1 MYVDFCHFCC
11 FVTELKKYLICLEI
25 SPLPYLWLTKVF
37 SVIIRMLFISDFF
50 TLMNIMYMCVC
61 AFVLQA
67 YVCMWCVCLCVHVCV
82 CVCVC
87 VLMHRWEYS
96 TVLCIYISFVT
107 CAFGC
112 QFKKLSR
119 TMSRSSR
126 SHKMSNSKFCLFN

>member
-87 VLMHRWEYS
+87 
-96 TVLCIYISFVT
+96 LCAHAQVGILYGPTYLHIFCFCYLCFWFSVQET
-107 CAFGC
+107 
-112 QFKKLSR
+112 FKNNVKV
-119 TMSRSSR
+119 
-126 SHKMSNSKFCLFN
+126 F